1 MRARFMA
8 GGWMVGQFTGIVQ
21 SKGRT
26 PGLTRDP
33 GEGGPRIVQP
43 RSSPG
48 LRPRLILDIGRRGY
62 VDLEKWSRGM
72 PSAELLTLAIV

>member
-8 GGWMVGQFTGIVQ
+8 GDWMVPYFTGIVQ

-43 RSSPG
+43 PLSSG
-48 LRPRLILDIGRRGY
+48 LRPRLILDISRRGH
-62 VDLEKWSRGM
+62 VDLERWSRGM